1 MASQP
6 VKTYAQIL
14 SQIDSLKK
22 QADAVR
28 EKEVKGVVVK
38 IKEAIAV
45 YGITASDLGF
55 APATARVPRALT
67 NGARRPG
74 TAGKKAATA
83 RYNDGNGNSWVGLG
97 KRPRW
102 IVEALAAGKQL
113 SDFDARK
120 N

>member
-1 MASQP
+1 MATQP

-22 QADAVR
+22 QADDLR
-28 EKEVKGVVVK
+28 DKEVKGVVTK

-55 APATARVPRALT
+55 KDAQVRATRTLTKGPRSPK
-67 NGARRPG
+67 R
-74 TAGKKAATA
+74 TAKSSAA
-83 RYNDGNGNSWVGLG
+83 RYGDGNGNSWVGRG

-102 IVEALAAGKQL
+102 ITAALAAGKQL
-113 SDFDARK
+113 SDFELGK
-120 N
+120 S